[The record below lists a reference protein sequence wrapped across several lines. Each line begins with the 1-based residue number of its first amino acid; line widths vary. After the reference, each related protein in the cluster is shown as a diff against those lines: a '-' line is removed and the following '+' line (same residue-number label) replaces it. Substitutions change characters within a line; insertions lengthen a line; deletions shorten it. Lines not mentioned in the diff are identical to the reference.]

1 MWKWKNFATFQQR
14 FISEVSAAGDS
25 MLYFS
30 IVIKSF
36 RRWMQHSVG
45 AKASI
50 CEGVQ
55 QNPVS
60 TFSVFFLSL
69 SLFLSL
75 LFRCR
80 SFGIFGQQSFNW
92 TVMDSFKIKI
102 VLWTVGL
109 WIAVV
114 LAQEPSILTAQGE
127 IRGVSFWVICGSS
140 LNQHF

>member
-60 TFSVFFLSL
+60 TFSVFFSLSISLSL
-69 SLFLSL
+69 SSLSL
-75 LFRCR
+75 PFIRYFRPAKFQLNGDGLF
-80 SFGIFGQQSFNW
+80 
-92 TVMDSFKIKI
+92 
-102 VLWTVGL
+102 
-109 WIAVV
+109 
-114 LAQEPSILTAQGE
+114 
-127 IRGVSFWVICGSS
+127 
-140 LNQHF
+140 